1 MTRSVE
7 LWIFILL
14 QPFISEA
21 ISLQLFK
28 RKVKCLLVKS
38 KDILVWKD
46 MYDCIAMLQFAFFA
60 FYVFVYFY
68 YMLYNNLTKSSKMW
82 YEMVEQQFWNLEK

>member
-21 ISLQLFK
+21 ISLQLYEK
-28 RKVKCLLVKS
+28 KYKCLLVKS
-38 KDILVWKD
+38 KEILVGKAV
-46 MYDCIAMLQFAFFA
+46 YDCIAMLQFAFFA
-60 FYVFVYFY
+60 FYVFVYLF
-68 YMLYNNLTKSSKMW
+68 LTCYIKI
-82 YEMVEQQFWNLEK
+82 